1 MDCIQSRQLGT
12 VKMVRASEDH
22 SSVCVST
29 EENPHDPSVCTT
41 TDDNELEEGCTIPMY
56 TKTTTYKVPPCSENY
71 SDIISHYHKLFSS
84 IPGITQASTHRIPLV
99 DKIPVRSPARP
110 IPQSYRAEVRRQI
123 TEMLEREII
132 TESSSP
138 YCSPA
143 VFVKKKDGDLR
154 ICIDY
159 RRLNAKTFKDSYP
172 LPLPDEVQERLA
184 GAAKFSKL
192 DLNSGYWQ
200 VPLHCN
206 DREMSAFSPGPGM
219 GLFQFNVMPFGLTN
233 APGTFQRMMDS
244 VLRGL
249 EEFCFTFVDDI
260 LIFSPNISQHR
271 IHLSMVLDR
280 IENAGLTLR
289 GTKCEIGKDEVEYLG
304 HVFSKSGMAPNP
316 SRVSAI
322 KEWPRPQSS
331 KDVRQF
337 LGLANYY
344 RRFVRNFSN
353 IASPLNRLLQKTTSF
368 NWDSQCEDSFRELK
382 YCLGDTIIL
391 VCPSP
396 DKEYS
401 LYTDASGVG
410 IGAVLEQDDRVVAF
424 SSRTL
429 NEAEQRYS
437 TIEREC
443 LALVNALKKFRQ
455 FLIGKHFTVYC
466 DHKPLEWL
474 SEQRNVAKLSRW
486 ALAIQEYDFTIRYR
500 PGRTNSNADALSRR
514 VNINIGE
521 IEPVCITEIIHSDIP
536 EEELSFT
543 QSNDPILSMV
553 LKKLKS
559 SEPESF
565 DQKEFSTMPLQRFK
579 QIWNQLEVDN
589 GILFRKYKPHA
600 FSDYTRVVV
609 VPECFKDKFLH
620 RCHDMPQSGHLGF
633 EKSLSKLKRIAYWV
647 GMNDNLADYIR
658 TCQVCQQTK
667 SSTQSNA
674 HLMHLPFGKPMEFL
688 SVDVLEL
695 PLSNCRN
702 RYLLVCVDGFSRW
715 LEAYAMPDQTAGR
728 IAGIL
733 VEMFC
738 RLGHPQFLH
747 SDQGRNFESNLIKE
761 ICKAWGTAKS
771 RTTAY
776 HPSGN
781 GEVERANRSIIQML
795 RAFVESR
802 NNWEEYLPLILYAY
816 RTSVNSSTGLSP
828 YFLMYGREPNELSP
842 YDNRNSRSL
851 DMNPDTYHELVRNKL
866 AEAREYVEAKM
877 TQHLR
882 VPNTI
887 GIENPFSIGQPVWLS
902 SITNGVADKLNKRWD
917 GDWSVRDTPSLV
929 TTEIVQSDGRTK
941 VVHVNRLRPRYLR
954 SKIAS
959 PPRIEM
965 EEEATRLEGSYRDN
979 VDKSVIEDSTSQVRT
994 ELNSS
999 FNGIQDASRKR
1010 TLTGDNIMNE
1020 LEVVTDN
1027 DMSEVSTEFT
1037 PNITSTPRSV
1047 RGQGDI
1053 INQSG
1058 STNARALIPSIE
1070 KEVRKSTRV
1079 RSRPC
1084 YLEDYIT

>member
-1 MDCIQSRQLGT
+1 
-12 VKMVRASEDH
+12 
-22 SSVCVST
+22 
-29 EENPHDPSVCTT
+29 
-41 TDDNELEEGCTIPMY
+41 
-56 TKTTTYKVPPCSENY
+56 
-71 SDIISHYHKLFSS
+71 
-84 IPGITQASTHRIPLV
+84 
-99 DKIPVRSPARP
+99 
-110 IPQSYRAEVRRQI
+110 
-123 TEMLEREII
+123 
-132 TESSSP
+132 
-138 YCSPA
+138 
-143 VFVKKKDGDLR
+143 
-154 ICIDY
+154 
-159 RRLNAKTFKDSYP
+159 
-172 LPLPDEVQERLA
+172 
-184 GAAKFSKL
+184 
-192 DLNSGYWQ
+192 
-200 VPLHCN
+200 
-206 DREMSAFSPGPGM
+206 
-219 GLFQFNVMPFGLTN
+219 
-233 APGTFQRMMDS
+233 
-244 VLRGL
+244 
-249 EEFCFTFVDDI
+249 
-260 LIFSPNISQHR
+260 
-271 IHLSMVLDR
+271 
-280 IENAGLTLR
+280 
-289 GTKCEIGKDEVEYLG
+289 
-304 HVFSKSGMAPNP
+304 
-316 SRVSAI
+316 
-322 KEWPRPQSS
+322 
-331 KDVRQF
+331 
-337 LGLANYY
+337 
-344 RRFVRNFSN
+344 
-353 IASPLNRLLQKTTSF
+353 
-368 NWDSQCEDSFRELK
+368 
-382 YCLGDTIIL
+382 
-391 VCPSP
+391 
-396 DKEYS
+396 
-401 LYTDASGVG
+401 
-410 IGAVLEQDDRVVAF
+410 
-424 SSRTL
+424 
-429 NEAEQRYS
+429 
-437 TIEREC
+437 
-443 LALVNALKKFRQ
+443 
-455 FLIGKHFTVYC
+455 
-466 DHKPLEWL
+466 
-474 SEQRNVAKLSRW
+474 
-486 ALAIQEYDFTIRYR
+486 
-500 PGRTNSNADALSRR
+500 
-514 VNINIGE
+514 
-521 IEPVCITEIIHSDIP
+521 
-536 EEELSFT
+536 
-543 QSNDPILSMV
+543 
-553 LKKLKS
+553 
-559 SEPESF
+559 
-565 DQKEFSTMPLQRFK
+565 
-579 QIWNQLEVDN
+579 
-589 GILFRKYKPHA
+589 
-600 FSDYTRVVV
+600 
-609 VPECFKDKFLH
+609 
-620 RCHDMPQSGHLGF
+620 
-633 EKSLSKLKRIAYWV
+633 
-647 GMNDNLADYIR
+647 
-658 TCQVCQQTK
+658 
-667 SSTQSNA
+667 
-674 HLMHLPFGKPMEFL
+674 MEFL

-702 RYLLVCVDGFSRW
+702 RYLLVCVDGFNRW

-851 DMNPDTYHELVRNKL
+851 DMNPDTYHELVRKKL

-965 EEEATRLEGSYRDN
+965 EEETTRLEGSYRDN
-979 VDKSVIEDSTSQVRT
+979 VDKSVIEHSTSQVRT